1 MITKDQICEPICLLV
16 STKVVLL
23 KLYWLAQTRSGQTF
37 KQIIFNEG
45 IILFIIKGYVH
56 KVFVH
61 SHIPENIFV

>member
-23 KLYWLAQTRSGQTF
+23 KVYWLAQTRSDQTF
-37 KQIIFNEG
+37 KQMIFNEG
-45 IILFIIKGYVH
+45 IILFIIGYVN

-61 SHIPENIFV
+61 CHIPLNMFV